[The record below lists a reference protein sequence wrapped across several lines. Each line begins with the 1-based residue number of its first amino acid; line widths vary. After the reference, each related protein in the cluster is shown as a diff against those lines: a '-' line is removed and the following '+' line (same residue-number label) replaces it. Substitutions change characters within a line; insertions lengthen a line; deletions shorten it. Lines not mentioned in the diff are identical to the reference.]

1 MALEGGQV
9 GVQWYSDG
17 ERGGEG
23 SEAWRREDSQDER
36 PYPSAG
42 DFYDQRW
49 LAAAVSV
56 VFLLCASG
64 STFPTELRGIVLA
77 ALELWLLLLWTVA
90 VAADWLMDSCRI
102 WE

>member
-1 MALEGGQV
+1 MSSRKNCHSRLYVALRRGSTVALEGGQA
-9 GVQWYSDG
+9 GVQWCSDG

-23 SEAWRREDSQDER
+23 SEAWRREDSEDER

-49 LAAAVSV
+49 LATAVSV

-64 STFPTELRGIVLA
+64 
-77 ALELWLLLLWTVA
+77 A
-90 VAADWLMDSCRI
+90 VSP
-102 WE
+102 